1 MEALICGAVMVLIAF
16 ACWTQWRKRQAAGD
30 RNKARLWM
38 IASILAGSLAVVTI
52 AGAIGG
58 Q

>member
-1 MEALICGAVMVLIAF
+1 METLICGAVMVLIAF
-16 ACWTQWRKRQAAGD
+16 GCLTQWRKHQAAGD
-30 RNKARLWM
+30 GNKARLWM
-38 IASILAGSLAVVTI
+38 IASILAGSMAVVSI